1 MVTALKSE
9 GESITKL
16 EKADVLEL
24 TVKYLRKLKRQN
36 ALGLTPS
43 ATYAAKFRVGY
54 VHCAQDVS
62 RFMTTMQQ
70 QPQQPNNN
78 SVVDVHVSTRL
89 LAHLANCCQ
98 ALESMPPS
106 VVSMAMSPPPP
117 PPAMLP
123 HQPPAMSPG
132 YSHLPT
138 SAFSPVQSAERQLL
152 IKEEDEQQRFELRSQ
167 GKENQAMDL
176 SKPSSNQGF
185 PLKSTAERMTHPKE
199 DPSWRPWWSKWGTN
213 IINSVILKTITQTTT
228 TTWYC
233 IYLSSRSHICMILIT
248 ATSCLHMTIKH
259 MCLNSQFVQ
268 P

>member
-1 MVTALKSE
+1 MVSALKSE

-24 TVKYLRKLKRQN
+24 TVKYLRKLTRQN

-62 RFMTTMQQ
+62 RFMSSMQQ
-70 QPQQPNNN
+70 QQQPASNP
-78 SVVDVHVSTRL
+78 SVDVHVSTRL

-117 PPAMLP
+117 PPPALLP
-123 HQPPAMSPG
+123 HQAAMSPG
-132 YSHLPT
+132 YVHLPT
-138 SAFSPVQSAERQLL
+138 SAFSPVLAAERQML
-152 IKEEDEQQRFELRSQ
+152 IKEESEQRFEPRILQ

-176 SKPSSNQGF
+176 TSKPNQSF
-185 PLKSTAERMTHPKE
+185 CHKSDQMTQSKE
-199 DPSWRPWWSKWGTN
+199 DSSWRPW
-213 IINSVILKTITQTTT
+213 
-228 TTWYC
+228 
-233 IYLSSRSHICMILIT
+233 
-248 ATSCLHMTIKH
+248 
-259 MCLNSQFVQ
+259 
-268 P
+268 

>member
-62 RFMTTMQQ
+62 RFMTSMQQ
-70 QPQQPNNN
+70 QQQPPSVN
-78 SVVDVHVSTRL
+78 SVDVHVSTRL

-117 PPAMLP
+117 PPVAAP
-123 HQPPAMSPG
+123 SVSPA

-138 SAFSPVQSAERQLL
+138 SAFSPVLTSERPPMV
-152 IKEEDEQQRFELRSQ
+152 KEEQQHIFDIRLQ

-176 SKPSSNQGF
+176 TSKSQRSSNVE
-185 PLKSTAERMTHPKE
+185 AVTHHKE
-199 DPSWRPWWSKWGTN
+199 DPSWRPW
-213 IINSVILKTITQTTT
+213 
-228 TTWYC
+228 
-233 IYLSSRSHICMILIT
+233 
-248 ATSCLHMTIKH
+248 
-259 MCLNSQFVQ
+259 
-268 P
+268 

>member
-62 RFMTTMQQ
+62 RFMTSMQQ
-70 QPQQPNNN
+70 QQQQHQQQQQQPAN
-78 SVVDVHVSTRL
+78 SVDVHVSTRL

-117 PPAMLP
+117 PPAVMAP
-123 HQPPAMSPG
+123 SMSPA

-138 SAFSPVQSAERQLL
+138 SAFSPVLTSERPPM
-152 IKEEDEQQRFELRSQ
+152 IKEEQIFDIRLQ

-176 SKPSSNQGF
+176 TSKPQRSSNQVE
-185 PLKSTAERMTHPKE
+185 PVTHSKE
-199 DPSWRPWWSKWGTN
+199 DPSWRPW
-213 IINSVILKTITQTTT
+213 
-228 TTWYC
+228 
-233 IYLSSRSHICMILIT
+233 
-248 ATSCLHMTIKH
+248 
-259 MCLNSQFVQ
+259 
-268 P
+268 

>member
-1 MVTALKSE
+1 MVSALKSE

-62 RFMTTMQQ
+62 RFMSSMQQ
-70 QPQQPNNN
+70 QQQPASNP
-78 SVVDVHVSTRL
+78 SVDVHVSTRL

-117 PPAMLP
+117 HP
-123 HQPPAMSPG
+123 HS
-132 YSHLPT
+132 
-138 SAFSPVQSAERQLL
+138 
-152 IKEEDEQQRFELRSQ
+152 
-167 GKENQAMDL
+167 
-176 SKPSSNQGF
+176 
-185 PLKSTAERMTHPKE
+185 
-199 DPSWRPWWSKWGTN
+199 
-213 IINSVILKTITQTTT
+213 TTT
-228 TTWYC
+228 HNNTTFLRGIFLGNW
-233 IYLSSRSHICMILIT
+233 
-248 ATSCLHMTIKH
+248 AG
-259 MCLNSQFVQ
+259 
-268 P
+268 

>member
-62 RFMTTMQQ
+62 RFMTSMQQ
-70 QPQQPNNN
+70 QQQPPSVN
-78 SVVDVHVSTRL
+78 SVDVHVSTRL

-117 PPAMLP
+117 PPVAAP
-123 HQPPAMSPG
+123 SVSPA

-138 SAFSPVQSAERQLL
+138 SAFSPVLTSERPPMV
-152 IKEEDEQQRFELRSQ
+152 KEEQQHIFDVRLQ

-176 SKPSSNQGF
+176 TSKSHRSSNVE
-185 PLKSTAERMTHPKE
+185 AVTHHQE
-199 DPSWRPWWSKWGTN
+199 DPSWRPW
-213 IINSVILKTITQTTT
+213 
-228 TTWYC
+228 
-233 IYLSSRSHICMILIT
+233 
-248 ATSCLHMTIKH
+248 
-259 MCLNSQFVQ
+259 
-268 P
+268 

>member
-62 RFMTTMQQ
+62 RFMSSLQQ
-70 QPQQPNNN
+70 SQQANA
-78 SVVDVHVSTRL
+78 VDVHVSTRL

-98 ALESMPPS
+98 ALESMPSS
-106 VVSMAMSPPPP
+106 VVSMAMSPPPAP
-117 PPAMLP
+117 AGPILPPA
-123 HQPPAMSPG
+123 AMSPS
-132 YSHLPT
+132 YCHVPS
-138 SAFSPVQSAERQLL
+138 SAFSPVVSAF
-152 IKEEDEQQRFELRSQ
+152 KDEAVQFDVR

-176 SKPSSNQGF
+176 TSKP
-185 PLKSTAERMTHPKE
+185 PRPTPEVTTHPKE
-199 DPSWRPWWSKWGTN
+199 DPNWRPW
-213 IINSVILKTITQTTT
+213 
-228 TTWYC
+228 
-233 IYLSSRSHICMILIT
+233 
-248 ATSCLHMTIKH
+248 
-259 MCLNSQFVQ
+259 
-268 P
+268 

>member
-62 RFMTTMQQ
+62 RFMTSMQQ
-70 QPQQPNNN
+70 QQQPPSVN
-78 SVVDVHVSTRL
+78 SVDVHVSTRL

-117 PPAMLP
+117 PPVAAP
-123 HQPPAMSPG
+123 SVSPA

-138 SAFSPVQSAERQLL
+138 SAFSPVLTSERPPMV
-152 IKEEDEQQRFELRSQ
+152 KEEQQHIFDVRLQ

-176 SKPSSNQGF
+176 TSKSHRSSNVE
-185 PLKSTAERMTHPKE
+185 AVTHHKE
-199 DPSWRPWWSKWGTN
+199 DPSWRPW
-213 IINSVILKTITQTTT
+213 
-228 TTWYC
+228 
-233 IYLSSRSHICMILIT
+233 
-248 ATSCLHMTIKH
+248 
-259 MCLNSQFVQ
+259 
-268 P
+268 

>member
-62 RFMTTMQQ
+62 RFMTSMQQ
-70 QPQQPNNN
+70 QQQPPSVN
-78 SVVDVHVSTRL
+78 SVDVHVSTRL

-117 PPAMLP
+117 PPVAAP
-123 HQPPAMSPG
+123 SVSPA

-138 SAFSPVQSAERQLL
+138 SAFSPVLTSERPPMV
-152 IKEEDEQQRFELRSQ
+152 KEEQQHISDVRLQ

-176 SKPSSNQGF
+176 TSKSHRSSNVE
-185 PLKSTAERMTHPKE
+185 AVTHHKE
-199 DPSWRPWWSKWGTN
+199 DPSWRPW
-213 IINSVILKTITQTTT
+213 
-228 TTWYC
+228 
-233 IYLSSRSHICMILIT
+233 
-248 ATSCLHMTIKH
+248 
-259 MCLNSQFVQ
+259 
-268 P
+268 

>member
-62 RFMTTMQQ
+62 RFMTSMQQ
-70 QPQQPNNN
+70 QQQQQPPSVN
-78 SVVDVHVSTRL
+78 SVDVHVSTRL

-117 PPAMLP
+117 PPVAAP
-123 HQPPAMSPG
+123 SVSPA

-138 SAFSPVQSAERQLL
+138 SAFSPVLTSERPPMV
-152 IKEEDEQQRFELRSQ
+152 KEEQHHIFDIRLQ

-176 SKPSSNQGF
+176 TSKSQRSSNVE
-185 PLKSTAERMTHPKE
+185 TVTHHKE
-199 DPSWRPWWSKWGTN
+199 DPSWRPW
-213 IINSVILKTITQTTT
+213 
-228 TTWYC
+228 
-233 IYLSSRSHICMILIT
+233 
-248 ATSCLHMTIKH
+248 
-259 MCLNSQFVQ
+259 
-268 P
+268 

>member
-24 TVKYLRKLKRQN
+24 TVKYLKKLKRQN

-62 RFMTTMQQ
+62 RFMSSMQQ
-70 QPQQPNNN
+70 TQQANA
-78 SVVDVHVSTRL
+78 VDVHVSTRL

-98 ALESMPPS
+98 ALESMSPS

-117 PPAMLP
+117 APMPPALS
-123 HQPPAMSPG
+123 PAFSQIG
-132 YSHLPT
+132 S
-138 SAFSPVQSAERQLL
+138 SAFSPVVSAAVSA
-152 IKEEDEQQRFELRSQ
+152 KEELPSPPCYDARSQ

-176 SKPSSNQGF
+176 TSKPSKLASEAAT
-185 PLKSTAERMTHPKE
+185 KSRE
-199 DPSWRPWWSKWGTN
+199 DPSWRPW
-213 IINSVILKTITQTTT
+213 
-228 TTWYC
+228 
-233 IYLSSRSHICMILIT
+233 
-248 ATSCLHMTIKH
+248 
-259 MCLNSQFVQ
+259 
-268 P
+268 

>member
-1 MVTALKSE
+1 MKSE

-70 QPQQPNNN
+70 QPQQP
-78 SVVDVHVSTRL
+78 
-89 LAHLANCCQ
+89 
-98 ALESMPPS
+98 MPPS

-199 DPSWRPWWSKWGTN
+199 DPSWRPW
-213 IINSVILKTITQTTT
+213 
-228 TTWYC
+228 
-233 IYLSSRSHICMILIT
+233 
-248 ATSCLHMTIKH
+248 
-259 MCLNSQFVQ
+259 
-268 P
+268 

>member
-62 RFMTTMQQ
+62 RFMTSMQQ
-70 QPQQPNNN
+70 QQQQQPNNN

-123 HQPPAMSPG
+123 HHAPALSPG

-138 SAFSPVQSAERQLL
+138 SAFSPVMSAERHLL
-152 IKEEDEQQRFELRSQ
+152 IKEEDEQQRFEVRSQ

-199 DPSWRPWWSKWGTN
+199 DPSWRPW
-213 IINSVILKTITQTTT
+213 
-228 TTWYC
+228 
-233 IYLSSRSHICMILIT
+233 
-248 ATSCLHMTIKH
+248 
-259 MCLNSQFVQ
+259 
-268 P
+268 

>member
-62 RFMTTMQQ
+62 RFMTSMQQ
-70 QPQQPNNN
+70 QQQPPSVN
-78 SVVDVHVSTRL
+78 SVDVHVSTRL

-117 PPAMLP
+117 PPVAAP
-123 HQPPAMSPG
+123 SVSPA

-138 SAFSPVQSAERQLL
+138 SAFSPVLTSERPPMV
-152 IKEEDEQQRFELRSQ
+152 KEEQQHIFDIRLQ

-176 SKPSSNQGF
+176 TSKSHRSSNVE
-185 PLKSTAERMTHPKE
+185 AVTHHKE
-199 DPSWRPWWSKWGTN
+199 DPSWRPW
-213 IINSVILKTITQTTT
+213 
-228 TTWYC
+228 
-233 IYLSSRSHICMILIT
+233 
-248 ATSCLHMTIKH
+248 
-259 MCLNSQFVQ
+259 
-268 P
+268 